1 MPRGQL
7 SSDMLSASAGGGPRL
22 KGQQPSRRLT
32 SRTAPPSDL
41 WVYWHSKRH
50 GDLSRVHDLSIGGF
64 LIETPE
70 AIPVGETI
78 ELNFLAQEGH
88 IRAKA
93 LVRHLRPASGL
104 RLKFTAIR
112 PEDRPRLAALL
123 TRIRA
128 ASQWRKQSRQS
139 AD

>member
-1 MPRGQL
+1 MSAGQI
-7 SSDMLSASAGGGPRL
+7 SSDMLIAAAHGGPRL
-22 KGQQPSRRLT
+22 KGQQPSRRLA

-50 GDLSRVHDLSIGGF
+50 GNLSRVHDLSIGGL

-88 IRAKA
+88 IGATA
-93 LVRHLRPASGL
+93 VVRHREPAFGL
-104 RLKFTAIR
+104 GLKFTAIR
-112 PEDRPRLAALL
+112 AEDRPRLAALL

-128 ASQWRKQSRQS
+128 ASQRRSQSKQS
-139 AD
+139 D

>member
-1 MPRGQL
+1 M
-7 SSDMLSASAGGGPRL
+7 SAGQISNEMLIAAADGGPRL
-22 KGQQPSRRLT
+22 KGQQPSRRLA
-32 SRTAPPSDL
+32 SRTAPPLDL

-50 GDLSRVHDLSIGGF
+50 GDLSRVHDLSIGGL

-93 LVRHLRPASGL
+93 VVRHLEPGFGL
-104 RLKFTAIR
+104 GLKFTAIR
-112 PEDRPRLAALL
+112 VEDRPRLTALL

-128 ASQWRKQSRQS
+128 ASQRRDQPKQS
-139 AD
+139 D

>member
-1 MPRGQL
+1 M
-7 SSDMLSASAGGGPRL
+7 SAGQISNEMLIAAADGGPRL
-22 KGQQPSRRLT
+22 KGQQPSRRLA

-50 GDLSRVHDLSIGGF
+50 GDLSRVHDLSIGGL
-64 LIETPE
+64 LIETLE

-78 ELNFLAQEGH
+78 ELNFLPQEGH

-93 LVRHLRPASGL
+93 VVRHLEPAFGL
-104 RLKFTAIR
+104 GLKFTAIR
-112 PEDRPRLAALL
+112 AEDRPRLTALL

-128 ASQWRKQSRQS
+128 ASPRRDQPKQS
-139 AD
+139 D

>member
-1 MPRGQL
+1 MSAGQI
-7 SSDMLSASAGGGPRL
+7 SSDMLIAAAHGGPRL
-22 KGQQPSRRLT
+22 KGQQPSRRLA

-41 WVYWHSKRH
+41 WVYWHSKRR
-50 GDLSRVHDLSIGGF
+50 GDLSRVHDLSMGGL

-88 IRAKA
+88 IGVKA
-93 LVRHLRPASGL
+93 VVRHLEPAFGL
-104 RLKFTAIR
+104 GLKFTAIR
-112 PEDRPRLAALL
+112 TEDRPRLAALL

-128 ASQWRKQSRQS
+128 ACQWRDQPKQS
-139 AD
+139 D